1 MAEIEE
7 TKCSNCKHRLPRRFC
22 GMPES
27 PHYNQKTEL
36 TDSCDYFLKN
46 PAQDNYMDGLKLAFA
61 DSHIDAIMELEKAIS
76 LGLPHD
82 DEMEARFILGTS
94 YVGLV
99 NLEPPTDEFVASRE
113 FSESITQMERAVVID
128 REGEYGYFLEP
139 FNRAR
144 LVQLDKGYLL
154 VGRSI
159 QEKEGDNAAIA
170 YLEQKLQVFD
180 YLKSNP
186 MLSTLLGLGVIYAEL
201 GDKEHARECFKTIV
215 EADPVD
221 PEDERETEAETKK
234 MAEDNL
240 KLLESRDD
248 KGKSFKGSKK
258 VIIVLG
264 ALSAMG
270 LIFLASG
277 EIGTGLFNFLFWGA
291 IAFVYWKRKRR

>member
-1 MAEIEE
+1 MAEEE
-7 TKCSNCKHRLPRRFC
+7 IKCSRCKHKLPKNVC
-22 GMPES
+22 GSSES
-27 PHYNQKTEL
+27 PHYNQKIEL
-36 TDSCDYFLKN
+36 TDSCDHFLAN
-46 PAQDNYMDGLKLAFA
+46 PAQDNYINGLKLAF
-61 DSHIDAIMELEKAIS
+61 SDAHSDAVMYLEKAIKM
-76 LGLPHD
+76 GLPHD

-99 NLEPPTDEFVASRE
+99 NLELPTDEFVASSE
-113 FSESITQMERAVVID
+113 FSESIAQMERAVVID

-144 LVQLDKGYLL
+144 LVQIDKGYSL

-159 QEKEGDNAAIA
+159 QAKEGDNAAIA

-186 MLSTLLGLGVIYAEL
+186 MLNTLLGLGVIYAEL
-201 GDKEHARECFKTIV
+201 GDKGHARECFKKII

-221 PEDERETEAETKK
+221 PEDERETEAETRK

-291 IAFVYWKRKRR
+291 IAFVYWKRKCR

>member
-1 MAEIEE
+1 MAGDNII
-7 TKCSNCKHRLPRRFC
+7 CSRCKHKLPKSVC
-22 GMPES
+22 GSSQS
-27 PHYNQKTEL
+27 PYYNQHIGPNS
-36 TDSCDYFLKN
+36 SCDFFLEN
-46 PAQDNYMDGLKLAFA
+46 LAQDHYVKGLKHLYK
-61 DSHIDAIMELEKAIS
+61 DHTDAGIKELEVAIEM
-76 LGLPHD
+76 GLPHD

-99 NLEPPTDEFVASRE
+99 NPELPTDEFVDSRE

-186 MLSTLLGLGVIYAEL
+186 MLKTLLGLGVIYAEL
-201 GDKEHARECFKTIV
+201 DDKEHARECYSKII

-221 PEDERETEAETKK
+221 PEDERESEAETRN

-277 EIGTGLFNFLFWGA
+277 EIGTGLVNFLFWGA
-291 IAFVYWKRKRR
+291 IAFVYWKRKCR